1 MEKNEITL
9 SFDGERM
16 RALTIYLKK
25 ENTTVQEK
33 MDEAMRL
40 LYEQAVPEP
49 VREYLD
55 IISAPAARPKRPPRP
70 SQSKA
75 AVPKPTPAPTEHD
88 KEGGV

>member
-1 MEKNEITL
+1 MDKEELTL

-16 RALTIYLKK
+16 RALTIYQKS
-25 ENTTVQEK
+25 
-33 MDEAMRL
+33 
-40 LYEQAVPEP
+40 VPEP

-75 AVPKPTPAPTEHD
+75 HAPKQTPTTTDQGKENAV
-88 KEGGV
+88 